1 MCDVNHSVRLI
12 LSCVRWH
19 FGQGRSAPVYL
30 RRERAFASHFCFFL
44 SVGFFVV
51 SDSCSFPLPLPL
63 PLPFSSFISGVS
75 VVSVVSAVGVEVSV
89 SVSVSVSSFLFINIF
104 VWGCFMRVYGVI
116 SH

>member
-30 RRERAFASHFCFFL
+30 RRERVFASDFCFFL
-44 SVGFFVV
+44 SLGFFVV
-51 SDSCSFPLPLPL
+51 SDSCSFPLPL

-75 VVSVVSAVGVEVSV
+75 VVSVVSAIGVD
-89 SVSVSVSSFLFINIF
+89 VSVSSFLFINIF
-104 VWGCFMRVYGVI
+104 VWGCFYEGLYVYFRLI